1 MFAAGKPVWYL
12 PLAVIF
18 AAAVLFTLHLG
29 YDRYIFAHDRNS
41 NENNALGFLSAESVT
56 ALRDDARLHH
66 ALLGLGESFALTSS
80 DLGQRYGLAGVAGF
94 GVALGDSVVELRK
107 RNELETQKRW
117 LFDDIRN
124 GFENALGGLGINAT
138 GGISGILDN
147 IGTALTNGLATP
159 ALFLGIGVG

>member
-18 AAAVLFTLHLG
+18 AATVLFTLHLG

-41 NENNALGFLSAESVT
+41 NENNALGFLSAESVN

-80 DLGQRYGLAGVAGF
+80 DLGQRYGFAGVADF
-94 GVALGDSVVELRK
+94 GVALGDSVAELRK
-107 RNELETQKRW
+107 RNNLETQKRG

>member
-12 PLAVIF
+12 PLAVFF
-18 AAAVLFTLHLG
+18 AAAVLFSLHLG

-41 NENNALGFLSAESVT
+41 NQDNALGFLSAESVT
-56 ALRDDARLHH
+56 ALKDDARLHH
-66 ALLGLGESFALTSS
+66 ALLGLSETIALTSS
-80 DLGQRYGLAGVAGF
+80 DLGQRYGIAGVAEF
-94 GVALGDSVVELRK
+94 GVALGDSVAELRK
-107 RNELETQKRW
+107 RNNLEVQKRG

-138 GGISGILDN
+138 GGLSGILDN
-147 IGTALTNGLATP
+147 IGNALTSGLATP

>member
-18 AAAVLFTLHLG
+18 AATVLFTLHLG

-41 NENNALGFLSAESVT
+41 NENNALGFLSAESVN

-107 RNELETQKRW
+107 RNNLETQKRG

>member
-1 MFAAGKPVWYL
+1 MSAAGKPVWYL
-12 PLAVIF
+12 PLAVF
-18 AAAVLFTLHLG
+18 LAAAVLFTFHLG

-41 NENNALGFLSAESVT
+41 NQSDALGFLSPESVT
-56 ALRDDARLHH
+56 ALKDDARLHH

-80 DLGQRYGLAGVAGF
+80 DLGQKYGFAGMTDF
-94 GVALGDSVVELRK
+94 GVALGDSVAELRK
-107 RNELETQKRW
+107 RNNLETQKRG

-138 GGISGILDN
+138 GGLGGILDN
-147 IGTALTNGLATP
+147 LGTALTNGLATP